1 MKTLQY
7 LDLRVRCLEKVPKN
21 SKYSPKWWFDGGSP
35 MVEPVNKHKKNMYIL
50 YINGICTYMCLI
62 FMGNDSKR
70 FSKYTIHT
78 WIL

>member
-1 MKTLQY
+1 
-7 LDLRVRCLEKVPKN
+7 
-21 SKYSPKWWFDGGSP
+21 